1 MISNFF
7 PLRSVYLVII
17 PAIDIKDGKCVRL
30 AQGDFDRVTLYADNP
45 VEMAL
50 TWAQKGAELIH
61 VVDLD
66 GSVAGLPR
74 NAEIILDI
82 VKKISIPI
90 QVGGGIRDMETI
102 EFYLK
107 NNVSSVILG
116 TAAVHDKELVRAAGK
131 KHPGKIILGIDA
143 LEGNLG
149 TSGWTQWTP
158 RTAQDPVDLARS
170 YENCGIKAI
179 VYTDIKRDGM
189 ETGVNIEATK
199 ALAMAI
205 SIPVIAS
212 GGVATIADVEKLL
225 AVKGC
230 DINGVI
236 IGRALYT
243 GAISLEEAIDK
254 CRKAS

>member
-1 MISNFF
+1 MF
-7 PLRSVYLVII
+7 II
-17 PAIDIKDGKCVRL
+17 PAIDIKNGQCVRL
-30 AQGDFDRVTLYADNP
+30 AQGDFDRVTVYADNP
-45 VEMAL
+45 IDVAL
-50 TWAQKGAELIH
+50 AWAQKGAQLIH
-61 VVDLD
+61 IVDLD

-74 NAEIILDI
+74 NAGIILDI
-82 VKKISIPI
+82 VKKVNVPI
-90 QVGGGIRDMETI
+90 QVGGGIRNMETI
-102 EFYLK
+102 DYYLE
-107 NNVSSVILG
+107 NGVVSVILG
-116 TAAVHDKELVRAAGK
+116 TAALQDEELVRAAGK
-131 KHPGKIILGIDA
+131 KHAGKIILGIDA
-143 LEGNLG
+143 LDGQVAIQ
-149 TSGWTQWTP
+149 GWTQKTQQS
-158 RTAQDPVDLARS
+158 AVELAAR

-199 ALAMAI
+199 ALAMAV

-230 DINGVI
+230 DISGVI

-243 GAISLEEAIDK
+243 GAISLEEAMNK

>member
-1 MISNFF
+1 VIPNFLLPESADLF
-7 PLRSVYLVII
+7 II
-17 PAIDIKDGKCVRL
+17 PAIDIKNGQCVRL
-30 AQGDFDRVTLYADNP
+30 AQGDFDRVTVYANNP
-45 VEMAL
+45 IDVAL
-50 TWAQKGAELIH
+50 AWAQKGARLIH
-61 VVDLD
+61 IVDLD

-74 NAEIILDI
+74 NAGIILDI
-82 VKKISIPI
+82 VKKVNVPI
-90 QVGGGIRDMETI
+90 QVGGGIRNMETI
-102 EFYLK
+102 DYYLE
-107 NNVSSVILG
+107 NGVVSVILG
-116 TAAVHDKELVRAAGK
+116 TAALQDEELVRAAGK
-131 KHPGKIILGIDA
+131 KHAGKIILGIDA
-143 LEGNLG
+143 LDGQVAIQ
-149 TSGWTQWTP
+149 GWTRKTQQS
-158 RTAQDPVDLARS
+158 AVELAVR

-199 ALAMAI
+199 ALAMAV

-225 AVKGC
+225 AVKDC
-230 DINGVI
+230 DISGVI